1 MRTLY
6 GIAALAFT
14 GFIFYNSS
22 LPAPVSDETSYYFV
36 NLVAWI
42 NAFLD
47 KPVPLPEMNHYI
59 RKTAHFTEYFLLA
72 VSVAFP
78 LYVYGVRGLWLMF
91 SAGIFCVGYAC
102 LDEYHQSFVA
112 GRVSDP
118 HDILID
124 SIGILIGV
132 ILIRIICY
140 IGRKTIFSWLVLDK

>member
-1 MRTLY
+1 MRPLY

-59 RKTAHFTEYFLLA
+59 RKTAHFTEYFVQSLLLCNAFQTDRADHKNSRGCILFLSLLTA
-72 VSVAFP
+72 V
-78 LYVYGVRGLWLMF
+78 
-91 SAGIFCVGYAC
+91 
-102 LDEYHQSFVA
+102 LDEYIQLFSP
-112 GRVSDP
+112 GRSGQVT
-118 HDILID
+118 DILLD
-124 SIGILIGV
+124 FSGGFSGWLSFQ
-132 ILIRIICY
+132 LWKRI
-140 IGRKTIFSWLVLDK
+140 KQ